1 LSAIFNE
8 TLSADTLQDD
18 ERIFAARNERKKV
31 QFYVCQ
37 CSPSDMEFSTIGKD
51 DDASTIILFKEQFCK
66 QLKKNVGDQYF
77 RLRIAIPF
85 GTKNAFIDEIIPE
98 DAGFLSTISTNEI
111 VEFRLNDRRN
121 FSPAM
126 SDHLRGSIDFIEV
139 SVVHY
144 FLIRDMTVE
153 MTQSH
158 TPFKKMRRL
167 EPAIWK
173 EYLNHEPQFNSDNMI
188 IYHWSTRAAS
198 TGSIESFTALATFRA
213 YDVRPLSIY
222 ALVVILLGA
231 MGSALQAWM
240 AALPTYLA
248 SKRGLD
254 DLWSAF
260 GVNFLIFVLL
270 AFGVWLIVGWQKQ
283 RQPKHQRDIEL
294 LTGFK

>member
-1 LSAIFNE
+1 
-8 TLSADTLQDD
+8 LQ
-18 ERIFAARNERKKV
+18 AA
-31 QFYVCQ
+31 
-37 CSPSDMEFSTIGKD
+37 
-51 DDASTIILFKEQFCK
+51 
-66 QLKKNVGDQYF
+66 KKNVGDQYF
-77 RLRIAIPF
+77 RLRIAVPF
-85 GTKNAFIDEIIPE
+85 GTKNAFIDEVIPD

-126 SDHLRGSIDFIEV
+126 SDHLRGSIDLIEV

-188 IYHWSTRAAS
+188 IYHWSMKAAPAD
-198 TGSIESFTALATFRA
+198 SIESFTALATFRA

-222 ALVVILLGA
+222 ALVGDSARSHGKRPAGMDGGIAHLSRFEA
-231 MGSALQAWM
+231 GSGR
-240 AALPTYLA
+240 
-248 SKRGLD
+248 SV
-254 DLWSAF
+254 F
-260 GVNFLIFVLL
+260 GVRSQSLNLCASRPCGLVY
-270 AFGVWLIVGWQKQ
+270 
-283 RQPKHQRDIEL
+283 RQAAKAETTEALRRAIEL